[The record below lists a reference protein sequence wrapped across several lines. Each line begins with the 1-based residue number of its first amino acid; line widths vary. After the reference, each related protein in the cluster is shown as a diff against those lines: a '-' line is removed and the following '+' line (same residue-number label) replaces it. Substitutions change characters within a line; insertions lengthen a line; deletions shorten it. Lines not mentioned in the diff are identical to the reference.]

1 MSNRKSSMQLLSFSI
16 LRFSLAVA
24 CFRFSFIWHKCFT
37 VRSNALCDF
46 ETLQLTKYINSQ
58 MMEETL
64 LWYGHLLHTML
75 HTSMYI
81 RLNIRDVQQLLIAS
95 LLNLRILSVIYSQ
108 VAVEQKCTL
117 KFILLPIL
125 NQAERS
131 EEKSW
136 KFLNWLS
143 EMFQSW
149 VKSAL
154 VFLFE

>member
-24 CFRFSFIWHKCFT
+24 CLRFSFIWHKCFT
-37 VRSNALCDF
+37 DRSNALCDF

-64 LWYGHLLHTML
+64 LWYGHLLH
-75 HTSMYI
+75 MYI

-117 KFILLPIL
+117 K
-125 NQAERS
+125 
-131 EEKSW
+131 W
-136 KFLNWLS
+136 KFLY
-143 EMFQSW
+143 Q
-149 VKSAL
+149 
-154 VFLFE
+154 FLTKLKDPKKNRESS

>member
-1 MSNRKSSMQLLSFSI
+1 
-16 LRFSLAVA
+16 
-24 CFRFSFIWHKCFT
+24 
-37 VRSNALCDF
+37 
-46 ETLQLTKYINSQ
+46 
-58 MMEETL
+58 
-64 LWYGHLLHTML
+64 ML

-131 EEKSW
+131 EEKS
-136 KFLNWLS
+136 
-143 EMFQSW
+143 
-149 VKSAL
+149 
-154 VFLFE
+154 

>member
-24 CFRFSFIWHKCFT
+24 CLRFSFIWQSHKCFT
-37 VRSNALCDF
+37 DSSNALCDF

-64 LWYGHLLHTML
+64 LWYGHLLH
-75 HTSMYI
+75 MYI

-108 VAVEQKCTL
+108 VAVEQKCIL
-117 KFILLPIL
+117 KWKFLYQFLTKL
-125 NQAERS
+125 K